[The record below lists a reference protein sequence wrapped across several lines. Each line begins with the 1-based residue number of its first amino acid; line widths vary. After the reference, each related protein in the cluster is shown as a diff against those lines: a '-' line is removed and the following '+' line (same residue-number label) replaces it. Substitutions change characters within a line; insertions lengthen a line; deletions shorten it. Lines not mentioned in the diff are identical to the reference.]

1 MRIATASL
9 ILMAGSLGSR
19 LLGLV
24 REQIIAAL
32 YGRTRETDL
41 FTAAARVPT
50 TLYDL
55 LVGGVVTAAL
65 VPVITNYLEENPKEA
80 GRLIGT
86 LLILATGLLVLVTVV
101 LWVFA
106 MPLAEV
112 ILPGY
117 SPEDR
122 ALAGQLLRL
131 MAPVLPCL
139 SLGGVLAG
147 ISVARRQFV
156 FPSLSAAVLNLVFGL
171 SAVFFRPLGVAA
183 LAISFTVGAAA
194 HGLWQAG
201 GLRGVKISPEL
212 DLNHPGLRQFLRLYL
227 PVFLGL
233 LVSTAGV
240 AFDTYLASFTG
251 AGDLTAMRFA
261 TNIIQFAIGFVGGSI
276 GLAALPTLTRQAAAE
291 ATRADYEATLTAMV
305 RWVWL
310 LTWGLAVVML
320 VVRRPLVGLLFER
333 GQFGAADTDRT
344 ALALLAYLPGLPAA
358 ALDQQLIYAFYARQN
373 TLTPVLVG
381 VLAVGLYAV
390 TAVALLGPL
399 GMPGLALANSV
410 QWVSHA
416 VVMVWLARPLMGSS
430 LKPLGD
436 AGVRGI
442 AAGAVAA
449 AAAAVFSVTVP
460 AGLPGRTAAYLWQV
474 AAGGGA
480 GLAAYWVVLYMLRTP
495 EASLF
500 KLRFTGLLS
509 RVVKF
514 SDRGPGP
521 GSR

>member
-19 LLGLV
+19 VLGLV
-24 REQIIAAL
+24 REQLIAAL

-65 VPVITNYLEENPKEA
+65 VPVITNYLAENPKEG
-80 GRLIGT
+80 GRLVGT
-86 LLILATGLLVLVTVV
+86 LLIAVTVGLTV
-101 LWVFA
+101 VTILLWLLA
-106 MPLAEV
+106 RPLAEF

-117 SPEDR
+117 LPEDR
-122 ALAGQLLRL
+122 RLAGELLRL

-147 ISVARRQFV
+147 VSVARRRFV
-156 FPSLSAAVLNLVFGL
+156 FPAFGAAVLNLVFGL
-171 SAVFFRPLGVAA
+171 SAVFFRQLGVAA
-183 LAISFTVGAAA
+183 LALSFTAGALA
-194 HGLWQAG
+194 HLLWQAG
-201 GLRGVKISPEL
+201 GLRGLPVRLEFDPA
-212 DLNHPGLRQFLRLYL
+212 HPGLRKVGRLYV

-251 AGDLTAMRFA
+251 PGDLTAMRFA

-276 GLAALPTLTRQAAAE
+276 GLAALPTLSRQAADD
-291 ATRADYEATLTAMV
+291 TRSDYEATLTAMV

-320 VVRRPLVGLLFER
+320 VLRRPLVGLLFER
-333 GQFGAADTDRT
+333 GQFGPADTERT

-373 TLTPVLVG
+373 TVTPVVVG
-381 VLAVGLYAV
+381 VFAVLLYGV

-416 VVMVWLARPLMGSS
+416 VVMVWVGRS
-430 LKPLGD
+430 LLGRSLRPLGD
-436 AGVRGI
+436 AVGRGLVAGA
-442 AAGAVAA
+442 AAG
-449 AAAAVFSVTVP
+449 AAAAVGSGLVP
-460 AGLPGRTAAYLWQV
+460 PGLPGGLAVNLWQV
-474 AAGGGA
+474 GVGGGA
-480 GLAAYWVVLYMLRTP
+480 GLSAYWGVLYLIRTP
-495 EASLF
+495 EAGL
-500 KLRFTGLLS
+500 FTGRALALLKGI
-509 RVVKF
+509 RVVK
-514 SDRGPGP
+514 STE
-521 GSR
+521 

>member
-9 ILMAGSLGSR
+9 ILMAGALGSR

-65 VPVITNYLEENPKEA
+65 VPVITNYLEENPRE
-80 GRLIGT
+80 GSRLIST
-86 LLILATGLLVLVTVV
+86 LLILVSGVLAVVTAL

-106 MPLAEV
+106 MPLAEF

-139 SLGGVLAG
+139 SLGGLLAG

-156 FPSLSAAVLNLVFGL
+156 FPSLGAAVLNLVFGL
-171 SAVFFRPLGVAA
+171 SAVVFRPVGVTA
-183 LAISFTVGAAA
+183 LAISFTVGAVA
-194 HGLWQAG
+194 HGVWQAG
-201 GLRGVKISPEL
+201 GLRGLKFGAEFDPS
-212 DLNHPGLRQFLRLYL
+212 HPGLRKILRLYI

-276 GLAALPTLTRQAAAE
+276 GLAALPTLSRQAAAE
-291 ATRADYEATLTAMV
+291 ATRTDYEATLTAMV

-310 LTWGLAVVML
+310 LTWGIGVVML
-320 VVRRPLVGLLFER
+320 VLRRPLVGLLFER
-333 GQFGAADTDRT
+333 GQFGLGDTDRT

-381 VLAVGLYAV
+381 VFAVGLYAV
-390 TAVALLGPL
+390 AAVALLGPL

-416 VVMVWLARPLMGSS
+416 VAMVWLARPLLGNG
-430 LKPLGD
+430 LRPLGD
-436 AGVRGI
+436 AVGRGLAAGVV
-442 AAGAVAA
+442 AGAVAA
-449 AAAAVFSVTVP
+449 GLSAATPAV
-460 AGLPGRTAAYLWQV
+460 LPDGTAAYLGQV
-474 AAGGGA
+474 GLGGGG
-480 GLAAYWVVLYMLRTP
+480 GLFAYWVVLYLLRTP
-495 EASLF
+495 EANVV
-500 KLRFTGLLS
+500 KARFTGMLS
-509 RVVKF
+509 RVIKF
-514 SDRGPGP
+514 AD
-521 GSR
+521 

>member
-24 REQIIAAL
+24 REQVIAAL

-65 VPVITNYLEENPKEA
+65 VPVITNCLEENPRE
-80 GRLIGT
+80 GSRLIST
-86 LLILATGLLVLVTVV
+86 LLILVAGLLAAVTVL
-101 LWVFA
+101 LWLFA
-106 MPLAEV
+106 MPLAES

-139 SLGGVLAG
+139 SLGGLLAG

-156 FPSLSAAVLNLVFGL
+156 FPSLGAAVLNLMFAL
-171 SAVFFRPLGVAA
+171 SAVVFRPVGVAA
-183 LAISFTVGAAA
+183 LAISFTVGAVA
-194 HGLWQAG
+194 HGLWQVG
-201 GLRGVKISPEL
+201 GLRGLKLSPEF
-212 DLNHPGLRQFLRLYL
+212 DPSHPGLRKILRLYV

-233 LVSTAGV
+233 LASTAGV

-276 GLAALPTLTRQAAAE
+276 GLAALPTLSRQAAAE

-310 LTWGLAVVML
+310 LTWGIAVIML
-320 VVRRPLVGLLFER
+320 VLRRPLVGLLFER
-333 GQFGAADTDRT
+333 GQFGLADTDRT

-381 VLAVGLYAV
+381 VFAVGLYAV
-390 TAVALLGPL
+390 TAVALLRPL

-410 QWVSHA
+410 QWIAHA
-416 VVMVWLARPLMGSS
+416 VVMVWLARPLLGNG
-430 LKPLGD
+430 LKPLGKAAAGGFA
-436 AGVRGI
+436 AGV

-449 AAAAVFSVTVP
+449 GLAALTPPVLSSRP
-460 AGLPGRTAAYLWQV
+460 AAYLWQV
-474 AAGGGA
+474 GVGGGA
-480 GLAAYWVVLYMLRTP
+480 GLVAYWLVLYLLGTP
-495 EASLF
+495 EADLV
-500 KLRFTGLLS
+500 KTRTRALLG
-509 RVVKF
+509 RVIK
-514 SDRGPGP
+514 STD
-521 GSR
+521 